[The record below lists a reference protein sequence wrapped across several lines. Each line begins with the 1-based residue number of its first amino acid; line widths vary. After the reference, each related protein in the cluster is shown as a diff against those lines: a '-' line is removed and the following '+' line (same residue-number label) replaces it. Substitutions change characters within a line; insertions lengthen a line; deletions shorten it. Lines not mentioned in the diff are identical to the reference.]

1 MLDKEDQ
8 EKFIKEAVEVVEKCE
23 ELSRQRAN
31 AFSNNDEVLQAQ
43 LYWKL
48 KRGISR
54 CRQLK
59 GLLAPGSFEFAKLE
73 QIIEAFDALDE
84 PEMEE
89 IRTLESQ

>member
-1 MLDKEDQ
+1 MTDKESQ
-8 EKFIKEAVEVVEKCE
+8 EKFRNEAAEVAEKCE

-48 KRGISR
+48 KREVSR

-59 GLLAPGSFEFAKLE
+59 GLLAPGSFEFSKLE
-73 QIIEAFDALDE
+73 QIIEAFADLDE

-89 IRTLESQ
+89 IRTFESQ